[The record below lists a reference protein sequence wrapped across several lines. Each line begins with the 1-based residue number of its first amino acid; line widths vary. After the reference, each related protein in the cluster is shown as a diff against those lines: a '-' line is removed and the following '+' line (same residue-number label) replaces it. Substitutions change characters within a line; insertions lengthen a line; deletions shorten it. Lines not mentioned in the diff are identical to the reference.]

1 MRPERFA
8 EIRKIIIDRIVRILE
23 EEYHETVPDPLPK
36 NLTGYFA
43 FKDDPY
49 LDELHRA
56 LTRME
61 EGMFGDCLLCH
72 NEIDT
77 SLLRATPTTQF
88 CGACSDKVQRM
99 VMIEQHNLLVHP
111 PK

>member
-1 MRPERFA
+1 MRAQQFS

-23 EEYHETVPDPLPK
+23 EEYHETVPEPRPK

-56 LTRME
+56 LIRME
-61 EGMFGDCLLCH
+61 EGEFGSCLLCH
-72 NEIDT
+72 KDIDL
-77 SLLRATPTTQF
+77 SFLRGSPTMQF
-88 CGACSDKVQRM
+88 CIACSDKVQRM
-99 VMIEQHNLLVHP
+99 AVLEQHNLHAHTRG
-111 PK
+111 